1 LQSTRDTEGRPVNAN
16 QRPFEWKHVLFLSVG
31 IASIV
36 LIVNMIVQQAL
47 IPPIAIFILLAVIG
61 AFLLR
66 VREKAGAIMLA
77 IVAILFLATSL
88 PFIIP
93 AISVPESSVD
103 FLTTSLTVLSLVAM
117 IVASVAILRR
127 RSGANAMRF
136 SIVITV
142 LGALAVA
149 GTAVARLAYEG
160 AEAQPGD
167 IEMVLENIEFSPQT
181 ITAEGGEEISVFLEN
196 NDTVL
201 HTFTIE
207 ELDVDV
213 DVPGNGSARV
223 TFDAAPGRYEFICEP
238 HEPDMDG
245 TLRVGS

>member
-1 LQSTRDTEGRPVNAN
+1 LQSTRNTKDRPINAN
-16 QRPFEWKHVLFLSVG
+16 QGPFEWKHVLVLSVA
-31 IASIV
+31 IACIV
-36 LIVNMIVQQAL
+36 LIVVMIVQQTF
-47 IPPIAIFILLAVIG
+47 IPPIAIFVVLALIG
-61 AFLLR
+61 AFL
-66 VREKAGAIMLA
+66 VRTRERAGAIMLA
-77 IVAILFLATSL
+77 IVSVLFLVLNL
-88 PFIIP
+88 PFILP
-93 AISVPESSVD
+93 SLSVHESSVD
-103 FLTTSLTVLSLVAM
+103 FLATTLTLLSLIAM
-117 IVASVAILRR
+117 IVSSVAILRR

-142 LGALAVA
+142 LGVLAVA
-149 GTAVARLAYEG
+149 GTAVARLAYEE

-181 ITAEGGEEISVFLEN
+181 ITAEEGVEISVFLEN
-196 NDTVL
+196 KDTVL

-223 TFDAAPGRYEFICEP
+223 TFDAEPGRYEFICEP
-238 HEPDMDG
+238 HQPDMDG